1 MDPLSFAGL
10 GLGVVSLSFQLFAG
24 CIKGFMLLSTAQ
36 NLGKDS
42 TTLICKLNLQEVQL
56 TEWARRAGLLSGSN
70 EFDRRLNSAVVEAVL
85 RELENLLLD
94 TDKLK
99 KRYKLELQIADD
111 DASPQ
116 PAAGVLTAVISDDA
130 RRDILLRA
138 RLIQNRNAFPRRL
151 RWATIDK
158 SKFEDYVS
166 QIRVFVQELW
176 RLLDPLRQD
185 EMASGLQM
193 VLSHVISMSHKVEEL
208 HALKDALE
216 HSSMI
221 SGSTN
226 FGSGSAS
233 LASVATI
240 KAIGMGMG
248 AAPSQTYPET
258 SFLHTHQDRPGKA
271 AVNLVSG
278 NIRDFAAVKGNAE
291 MGMASYEGEAVF
303 VEWKELPVYSRSKI
317 MGRVQDLAILLGAP
331 KHPNFR
337 SLRCKGIASDAHTS
351 RIACI
356 FEWPLSSA
364 LQPPRPLRTVFGGS
378 PSVTERLQLALS
390 ITESVRFFHMAGW
403 LHKNLRSEN
412 ILLFPSKEKNT
423 SAGPSLNLPMLA
435 GFTFSRLNSPSE
447 VSEQPSA
454 DPQRDIY
461 RDPEAMGEPS
471 ESFSAAKDVY
481 ALGTIL
487 LEIGE
492 WRSLRNLVERIVDVG
507 KGDVSL
513 LQLAKIQP
521 FLLDESAKG
530 GLATLR
536 FRMGNTYAAVT
547 KMMLS
552 GEIPQSPAMT
562 EEEGQIFAPN
572 ILDLAV
578 RELSRCVI

>member
-1 MDPLSFAGL
+1 MDPLSVAGL
-10 GLGVVSLSFQLFAG
+10 GLGVISLSFQLFAG

-42 TTLICKLNLQEVQL
+42 TTLICMLNLQEVQL
-56 TEWARRAGLLSGSN
+56 TEWAKRAGLLSGSN
-70 EFDRRLNSAVVEAVL
+70 ELDRRINSAVVEAVL

-99 KRYKLELQIADD
+99 KRYKLGLEAAEDD
-111 DASPQ
+111 TNLR
-116 PAAGVLTAVISDDA
+116 PAAGVLTAAISDDA

-138 RLIQNRNAFPRRL
+138 RLIQNRNTFPQRM

-158 SKFEDYVS
+158 SKFEEYVS

-193 VLSHVISMSHKVEEL
+193 VLSHVISMSRRVEDL
-208 HALKDALE
+208 HALKDTLE

-226 FGSGSAS
+226 FGSESAS

-278 NIRDFAAVKGNAE
+278 DIRDFAAVKGNAE
-291 MGMASYEGEAVF
+291 MGMASYEGEVVF

-412 ILLFPSKEKNT
+412 ILLFPSKEVNT

-461 RDPEAMGEPS
+461 RHPEAMGEPS

-507 KGDVSL
+507 KGDLSL
-513 LQLAKIQP
+513 LQLAKIRP
-521 FLLDESAKG
+521 FLLDGGAKG

-536 FRMGNTYAAVT
+536 FRMGDTYAAVT

-552 GEIPQSPAMT
+552 GEIPQSPAVT
-562 EEEGQIFAPN
+562 KEEGQTFAPN
-572 ILDLAV
+572 ILDVAV

>member
-1 MDPLSFAGL
+1 MDPLSLAGL
-10 GLGVVSLSFQLFAG
+10 GLGVISVSFQLFAG

-42 TTLICKLNLQEVQL
+42 TTLICMLNLQEVQL

-70 EFDRRLNSAVVEAVL
+70 ELDRRLNPAVVEAVL
-85 RELENLLLD
+85 RELENLMLD

-99 KRYKLELQIADD
+99 KRFKLGLQAADD

-116 PAAGVLTAVISDDA
+116 PGAGVLTAAISDNT

-138 RLIQNRNAFPRRL
+138 RLIQNSNAFSQRL

-193 VLSHVISMSHKVEEL
+193 VLSHVISMSRKVEDL

-226 FGSGSAS
+226 FGSESAS

-248 AAPSQTYPET
+248 AATSQTYPET
-258 SFLHTHQDRPGKA
+258 SFLNTHQDRPGKA

-278 NIRDFAAVKGNAE
+278 DIRDFTAVKGNAE
-291 MGMASYEGEAVF
+291 MGMASYEGEVVF
-303 VEWKELPVYSRSKI
+303 VEWKDLPVYSRSKI
-317 MGRVQDLAILLGAP
+317 MRRVQDLAILLGAP

-337 SLRCKGIASDAHTS
+337 SLRCKRIASDAHTS

-356 FEWPLSSA
+356 FEWPISSA

-378 PSVTERLQLALS
+378 PSVTERLRLALS
-390 ITESVRFFHMAGW
+390 ITESVRNFHMAGW

-412 ILLFPSKEKNT
+412 ILLFPSKEANT
-423 SAGPSLNLPMLA
+423 SAGPSLKFPMLA

-461 RDPEAMGEPS
+461 RHPEAMGEPS

-492 WRSLRNLVERIVDVG
+492 WRSLRNLVDRIVDVG

-521 FLLDESAKG
+521 FLLDESTKG
-530 GLATLR
+530 GLATLQ

-552 GEIPQSPAMT
+552 GKIPQSPAMT
-562 EEEGQIFAPN
+562 KEEGQMFVPN
-572 ILDLAV
+572 ILDVAV

>member
-1 MDPLSFAGL
+1 MDPLSVAGL

-36 NLGKDS
+36 NLDKDS
-42 TTLICKLNLQEVQL
+42 TTLICMLNLQEVQL
-56 TEWARRAGLLSGSN
+56 TQWARRAGLLSESN
-70 EFDRRLNSAVVEAVL
+70 ELDRRLNPTVVEAVL

-99 KRYKLELQIADD
+99 KRYKLGLQAADD

-116 PAAGVLTAVISDDA
+116 PAAGVLAAAISDDA

-138 RLIQNRNAFPRRL
+138 RLIQDRNAFPRRL

-193 VLSHVISMSHKVEEL
+193 VLSHVVSMSHRVEDL
-208 HALKDALE
+208 HALKDALQ

-226 FGSGSAS
+226 FGSESAS

-240 KAIGMGMG
+240 KAIGIEMG
-248 AAPSQTYPET
+248 AAPSQTYPK
-258 SFLHTHQDRPGKA
+258 SSSLHTHQNQQRKA
-271 AVNLVSG
+271 AVKLMSS
-278 NIRDFAAVKGNAE
+278 NIRDFVPVKGNAD
-291 MGMASYEGEAVF
+291 MGMASYEGEVVF

-317 MGRVQDLAILLGAP
+317 MGRVQDLATLLAAP
-331 KHPNFR
+331 KHPSFR
-337 SLRCKGIASDAHTS
+337 SLKCKGIASDAHTS
-351 RIACI
+351 KIACI
-356 FEWPLSSA
+356 FEWPLASA
-364 LQPPRPLRTVFGGS
+364 PQLPRPLRTVFGSS
-378 PSVTERLQLALS
+378 PSVTERLKLALS
-390 ITESVRFFHMAGW
+390 VTESVRFFHMAGW
-403 LHKNLRSEN
+403 LHKDLRSEN
-412 ILLFPSKEKNT
+412 ILLFPSKEVNA
-423 SAGPSLNLPMLA
+423 SAVPSLKFPILA
-435 GFTFSRLNSPSE
+435 GFTFSRLNSSSE
-447 VSEQPSA
+447 ISEQPSA

-461 RDPEAMGEPS
+461 RHPEAMGEPS

-492 WRSLRNLVERIVDVG
+492 WRSLRNLVERVVDVG
-507 KGDVSL
+507 KGDISL

-521 FLLDESAKG
+521 FLLDGSTKG

-536 FRMGNTYAAVT
+536 FRMGDIYAAVT

-552 GEIPQSPAMT
+552 GEVPQSPAMT
-562 EEEGQIFAPN
+562 KEEGQIFAPD
-572 ILDLAV
+572 ILDVAV

>member
-1 MDPLSFAGL
+1 MDPLSVAGL
-10 GLGVVSLSFQLFAG
+10 GLGVISLSFQLFAG

-42 TTLICKLNLQEVQL
+42 TTLICMLNLQEVQL
-56 TEWARRAGLLSGSN
+56 TQWARLAGLLSGSN
-70 EFDRRLNSAVVEAVL
+70 ELDRRLNSTVVEAAL
-85 RELENLLLD
+85 RELESLLSD
-94 TDKLK
+94 TEKLK
-99 KRYKLELQIADD
+99 KRYKLGLQIADD
-111 DASPQ
+111 DVSPQ
-116 PAAGVLTAVISDDA
+116 PAVGALNAAISDDA

-138 RLIQNRNAFPRRL
+138 RLIQDRNAYPQRL

-166 QIRVFVQELW
+166 QIRIFVQDLW

-193 VLSHVISMSHKVEEL
+193 VLSHVINMSYKVEEL

-216 HSSMI
+216 HSSMS
-221 SGSTN
+221 SGSAN
-226 FGSGSAS
+226 FGSESAS

-248 AAPSQTYPET
+248 ATPSQTYPET
-258 SFLHTHQDRPGKA
+258 SSLYTHQERQGKA
-271 AVNLVSG
+271 AVKLVGG
-278 NIRDFAAVKGNAE
+278 NIRDFAAVKGNSE

-337 SLRCKGIASDAHTS
+337 SLRCRGIASDAHTS

-364 LQPPRPLRTVFGGS
+364 LQPPRPLRTAFGGS
-378 PSVTERLQLALS
+378 PSLTERLQLALS

-412 ILLFPSKEKNT
+412 ILLFPSKEKNN
-423 SAGPSLNLPMLA
+423 SAGPSLNFPMLA
-435 GFTFSRLNSPSE
+435 GFSFSRLNSPSE

-461 RDPEAMGEPS
+461 RHPEAMGEPS

-492 WRSLRNLVERIVDVG
+492 WRSLRSLVERVVDVG

-530 GLATLR
+530 GLASLR

-552 GEIPQSPAMT
+552 GEIYESPAMT
-562 EEEGQIFAPN
+562 KEEGQIFAPN
-572 ILDLAV
+572 ILDVAV